1 MQPSGSSS
9 FARQTLT
16 ASRAV
21 ANWSDLGAGGM
32 GMGGSGRGQEEAE
45 RRGEEEGRNEVSVN
59 TGEQPIITGSLAKTL
74 I

>member
-1 MQPSGSSS
+1 
-9 FARQTLT
+9 
-16 ASRAV
+16 
-21 ANWSDLGAGGM
+21 M

>member
-21 ANWSDLGAGGM
+21 ANWSDLGG
-32 GMGGSGRGQEEAE
+32 GGSGRGQEEAE